1 MKKSDNDLCQD
12 SEKWNKEKIRQDICK
27 SLRHGNI
34 DYVFNQCELHY
45 PKVLINFPRLL
56 FRLRCQKFISM
67 VKSIPFD
74 QLDQSIST
82 IFLTPTSSTSSP
94 SPPATASTS
103 SSTIGKKRLHEDMEK
118 EIHDDNSNGLL
129 TLDTCSPLKDLLEF
143 GQFLYQQYGHIS
155 NKNNSNITEEGKKN
169 GLEGI
174 DVNHE
179 LISTTSFLAY
189 TNINDNPISY
199 LNGKKWRETMAYEL
213 NTAILVEEG
222 VQPISALEKLYQQT
236 TATINELVL
245 NGNGKASI
253 IPKLNN
259 LF

>member
-1 MKKSDNDLCQD
+1 MYIIL
-12 SEKWNKEKIRQDICK
+12 IDICK
-27 SLRHGNI
+27 SLRLGNI

-45 PKVLINFPRLL
+45 PKVLTNFPRLL

-82 IFLTPTSSTSSP
+82 MFLTPTFSTSPS
-94 SPPATASTS
+94 SPPAASSIS
-103 SSTIGKKRLHEDMEK
+103 SSAIGKKRLHEDMEK
-118 EIHDDNSNGLL
+118 ETHNNSNNGLL

-155 NKNNSNITEEGKKN
+155 NKNINSITDDEKKN

-213 NTAILVEEG
+213 NTAILG
-222 VQPISALEKLYQQT
+222 IYTYNILK
-236 TATINELVL
+236 IN
-245 NGNGKASI
+245 
-253 IPKLNN
+253 
-259 LF
+259 